1 MPDRGFAEDD
11 RMTTAYALVLV
22 LTSDHPRL
30 VWEEPVSISSDQ
42 YDKLMTYVRAKDLS
56 FIDELR

>member
-1 MPDRGFAEDD
+1 
-11 RMTTAYALVLV
+11 MTTAYALVLV
-22 LTSDHPRL
+22 VTSDHPRL
-30 VWEEPVSISSDQ
+30 VWEEPVSISSYQ